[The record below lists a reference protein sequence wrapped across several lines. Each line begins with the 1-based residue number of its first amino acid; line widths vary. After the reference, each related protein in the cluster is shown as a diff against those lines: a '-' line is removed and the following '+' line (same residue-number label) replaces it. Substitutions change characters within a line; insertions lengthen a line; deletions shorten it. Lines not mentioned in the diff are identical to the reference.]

1 MASKHQGKTEE
12 QALIENIKL
21 NRQVIAD
28 ICAEIPHPGK
38 IPKQWRDQLTASPLK
53 MSSMAALAGIL
64 MATFLRDSCKKGTNY
79 PSSPKIISKLIDWL
93 IHSKDRQQKAKA
105 TPSSPFPKH
114 LLNTIWQ
121 ILK

>member
-53 MSSMAALAGIL
+53 MSSIALLAGMLMAA
-64 MATFLRDSCKKGTNY
+64 FLRDPIKKRTNY
-79 PSSPKIISKLIDWL
+79 PSPRKIISKLIDWL
-93 IHSKDRQQKAKA
+93 IHSKDRQQKAGSA
-105 TPSSPFPKH
+105 PSSPFPQH

>member
-21 NRQVIAD
+21 NRQVITD
-28 ICAEIPHPGK
+28 ICEEIPHPGK

-53 MSSMAALAGIL
+53 MSSMAALAGML
-64 MATFLRDSCKKGTNY
+64 MAEFFRDSLKKRTNY
-79 PSSPKIISKLIDWL
+79 PTAPKIISILLDRL

-105 TPSSPFPKH
+105 TPSSPFPQH

-121 ILK
+121 IFK